1 MYLRNDYAEM
11 SWHYNCYILSKE
23 VMIMAVK
30 NIVPIISI
38 LLVLSWLMF
47 MAPSSQ
53 GKETQLSSEVLSH
66 AGESYRAPD
75 DPTYIAYDQALRT
88 CVVDRI
94 KKEYGVVLD
103 PKTYSGFD
111 LLEIEALLHCKKA
124 DERVEDFLKA
134 FPRHP

>member
-1 MYLRNDYAEM
+1 
-11 SWHYNCYILSKE
+11 
-23 VMIMAVK
+23 MAAK

-38 LLVLSWLMF
+38 LVVLSWLIF

-53 GKETQLSSEVLSH
+53 GKETQLSPDVLSH
-66 AGESYRAPD
+66 AGESYRALD
-75 DPTYIAYDQALRT
+75 DPTYISYDQALRT

-94 KKEYGVVLD
+94 KKGFGVVLD

-124 DERVEDFLKA
+124 DERVEDFLKG